1 VNTVAHELSDQAYRI
16 LVDLVHEHSHIRL
29 GPDKQLMLANRLR
42 RRAHALGF
50 DSCSDYAVA
59 LAERGDADEVEE
71 LVDLVSTNHTQ
82 FFREAE
88 HFEFLAKTVVPEFLS
103 GALASGSPL
112 RVWSAAASSGE
123 EPYSIAVMLAEQLR
137 GHPKAQ
143 WEVLASDISKRMLA
157 HAQLGVYRMD
167 RVGGVRSEWL
177 QRYFEQGF
185 AESLGKCR
193 VRAELRRR
201 IQFERINL
209 FQDRYP
215 LTARQHVIFCR
226 NVMIYFDL
234 PSRAAAV
241 DKLTSQLVP
250 GGYLVVGYSESLL
263 GVEHRLQQ
271 VGQGIY
277 KLP

>member
-1 VNTVAHELSDQAYRI
+1 MNTVAHELSDQAFRI
-16 LVDLVHEHSHIRL
+16 LVDLVYEHSHIRV

-42 RRAHALGF
+42 KRSHALGF
-50 DSCSDYAVA
+50 YNCSDYAVA

-88 HFEFLAKTVVPEFLS
+88 HFEFLAKTVIPEFLP

-123 EPYSIAVMLAEQLR
+123 EPYSIAVTLAEQLR
-137 GHPKAQ
+137 GRPTAQ

-157 HAQLGVYRMD
+157 HARLGVYRMD
-167 RVGGVRSEWL
+167 RVGTVRPEWL

-185 AESLGKCR
+185 AESHGKCR
-193 VRAELRRR
+193 VRAELKRRV
-201 IQFERINL
+201 QFDRINL

-215 LTARQHVIFCR
+215 IAARQHAIFCR

-234 PSRAAAV
+234 SSREAAV
-241 DKLTSQLVP
+241 EQLASHLVP
-250 GGYLVVGYSESLL
+250 GGYLVIGYSESLL
-263 GVEHRLQQ
+263 GIKHALQP
-271 VGQGIY
+271 VGQGVY
-277 KLP
+277 KKP